1 MARQESDEEL
11 ARAFATVQ
19 ATLMADHMFFEA
31 VRGELRKKAPLSD
44 FPTISSPNGP
54 DYLLEFTRFLFF
66 LKALDCSDS
75 ASIGRFID
83 LHNEKLEGDLASP
96 NFSRSAA
103 ETKKAIFR
111 KARKERVVGTIKTFG
126 RPVFAIYEIAHFLID
141 TMSPKTT
148 EKLIEDLRYGGL
160 IVRREDPRIDSDQKR
175 VLVESN
181 GVLEREYV
189 AAMAWLRGEIVNSP

>member
-1 MARQESDEEL
+1 MAQPTSDDDL
-11 ARAFATVQ
+11 ISAFTTVQ

-31 VRGELRKKAPLSD
+31 VREELKKKAPLSD

-75 ASIGRFID
+75 DSIGRFID
-83 LHNEKLEGDLASP
+83 LHNEKLESDLASP
-96 NFSRSAA
+96 NFSRSAS

-111 KARKERVVGTIKTFG
+111 KARKDRVVGTIKTFS

-160 IVRREDPRIDSDQKR
+160 IVRREDPRIDGDQKR
-175 VLVESN
+175 VLVEST
-181 GVLEREYV
+181 GVLEQQYV
-189 AAMAWLRGEIVNSP
+189 TAMTWLRNEIIKAP